1 MAAYPL
7 LKNGSAGT
15 VKARRTMPEPDEY
28 RTMADEWLRSAREA
42 QTKEER
48 LMHLHLAQVW
58 LERASRQDA
67 EASSVRLPP
76 APRLKGSSAD

>member
-48 LMHLHLAQVW
+48 LMYLHLAQV
-58 LERASRQDA
+58 
-67 EASSVRLPP
+67 
-76 APRLKGSSAD
+76 